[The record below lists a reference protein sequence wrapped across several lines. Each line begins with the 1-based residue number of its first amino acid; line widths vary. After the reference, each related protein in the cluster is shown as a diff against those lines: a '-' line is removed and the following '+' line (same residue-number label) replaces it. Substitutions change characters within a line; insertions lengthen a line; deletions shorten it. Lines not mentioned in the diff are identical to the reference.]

1 MIKRLSK
8 DRNISSKML
17 LIVFCFSTLLIAST
31 VTVGNFSE
39 LMEAV
44 NSASPGDTIL
54 MKDGTYTIKMGM
66 VLKSGQMIL

>member
-54 MKDGTYTIKMGM
+54 MKDGTYT
-66 VLKSGQMIL
+66 